1 MFGRKSWG
9 RHVIAPYCRAHA
21 IPLEGGPKAAFSQ
34 RAVPDN
40 ASSPPELEALSV
52 GNFSL
57 AVLKEKRFGKMKAQ
71 FEKEQSASGEFQRQ
85 VDAFRDWISSDGAT
99 GYPAVADRYHLY
111 ISLACPWA
119 SRTLIARKL
128 LGLEKVIGLTV
139 VDPLRDERGWAFCDP
154 NSDSTGGASSQEPFA
169 STDPINGFHFLAEAY
184 RLTDPNFDGRV
195 TVPAL
200 WDKVTKK
207 IVNNCED
214 DICRMFNDAFRGL
227 AQNKEID
234 LFPRDIA
241 AEQEKLSDFIYDK
254 INNGVYKAGF
264 TTRQHVYERACQQL
278 FDALDQLEERL
289 ARSRYLFGTRIVE
302 TDWRL
307 FCTLIRFDVVY
318 YIHFKC
324 SLRRILDYHNL
335 QGYLIDLYQHDGI
348 AETVNF
354 DHIKRHYYMTH
365 GAINPSRIVP
375 IGPILDLTR
384 EHGRATLDAG

>member
-1 MFGRKSWG
+1 
-9 RHVIAPYCRAHA
+9 
-21 IPLEGGPKAAFSQ
+21 
-34 RAVPDN
+34 
-40 ASSPPELEALSV
+40 
-52 GNFSL
+52 
-57 AVLKEKRFGKMKAQ
+57 MKAQ
-71 FEKEQSASGEFQRQ
+71 FEKEQSDSGEFQRQ
-85 VDAFRDWISSDGAT
+85 ADAFRNWISRDGST

-128 LGLEKVIGLTV
+128 LGLQKVIGMTV
-139 VDPLRDERGWAFCDP
+139 VGPVRDERGWAFRDP
-154 NSDSTGGASSQEPFA
+154 NSDSTGRARSQEAFA

-200 WDKVTKK
+200 WDEVTKK

-241 AEQEKLSDFIYDK
+241 AEQEKLSGFIYDK

-264 TTRQHVYERACQQL
+264 TTRQHVYERACKQL
-278 FDALDQLEERL
+278 FDALDQLEGRL

-307 FCTLIRFDVVY
+307 FFTLIRFDVGY
-318 YIHFKC
+318 YIPFKC
-324 SLRRILDYHNL
+324 SLRGFPHFYNP
-335 QGYLIDLYQHDGI
+335 QGYLTPLYPTDGI
-348 AETVNF
+348 AQTGNF
-354 DHIKRHYYMTH
+354 RHIKRDYY
-365 GAINPSRIVP
+365 IKQWELN
-375 IGPILDLTR
+375 TR
-384 EHGRATLDAG
+384 R